1 LVLALTPD
9 PDVACGSMKQPTS
22 VSRLVSLLVLMTA
35 AAACSSSPAAS
46 DAGAGS
52 GGSGGSTPG
61 SGGAGTGGGSGGGSG
76 SGGAGSGGSSAGG
89 SGGAAPTDGP
99 SSMDVAAEAPASD
112 GGADAAGPAAAL
124 DKFLFAIPCPTAT
137 TAGSCNIPDAMR
149 AKMTTLTFGG
159 DPNITYK
166 VTLHFCGP
174 IEARPYM
181 GCSST
186 QATYLCV
193 DGTALTS
200 GFNPTYPKYE
210 IRVASPAHSYFL
222 NNRDLKDDLMKI
234 DYSATIDVK
243 GGSSITYVSDG
254 GSNLEAFTS
263 TIMNHNYMC
272 PGVPGITQPFAG
284 QFIYTTV
291 VSVNPS

>member
-1 LVLALTPD
+1 MNTRTSLSQLVSILVLT
-9 PDVACGSMKQPTS
+9 
-22 VSRLVSLLVLMTA
+22 
-35 AAACSSSPAAS
+35 AAACSSSPATS

-52 GGSGGSTPG
+52 GGSTGGGTGGSSAG
-61 SGGAGTGGGSGGGSG
+61 SGGAGSSG
-76 SGGAGSGGSSAGG
+76 SGGVTAGSGGSSAGG

-99 SSMDVAAEAPASD
+99 SSMDLGAEAAPGD
-112 GGADAAGPAAAL
+112 GGGADGGGPAAAL
-124 DKFLFAIPCPTAT
+124 NGFLFSIPCPTAT

-159 DPNITYK
+159 DPNVTYK

-174 IEARPYM
+174 IEARPYTASM
-181 GCSST
+181 P
-186 QATYLCV
+186 AMLMCV
-193 DGTALTS
+193 DGTAVTS

-234 DYSATIDVK
+234 DYSATIDIK

-254 GSNLEAFTS
+254 GTNLEAFTS
-263 TIMNHNYMC
+263 TIMNHNYTC

-291 VSVNPS
+291 ESVTPS

>member
-1 LVLALTPD
+1 MMKFPVFSLARRSPVLVIWALLA
-9 PDVACGSMKQPTS
+9 G
-22 VSRLVSLLVLMTA
+22 
-35 AAACSSSPAAS
+35 CSSSPGTTPDAAS
-46 DAGAGS
+46 GSGGNVGGTGGAGTGGNGS
-52 GGSGGSTPG
+52 GGSGGTPTG
-61 SGGAGTGGGSGGGSG
+61 S
-76 SGGAGSGGSSAGG
+76 GG
-89 SGGAAPTDGP
+89 SGGAATGGAVGSGGSGGGGSGGAATDGSAP
-99 SSMDVAAEAPASD
+99 KDVATEMAGAD
-112 GGADAAGPAAAL
+112 GAGADAASPAAAL
-124 DKFLFAIPCPTAT
+124 NGFLFSVACPTT
-137 TAGSCNIPDAMR
+137 TTGGSCSIPDAMR

-159 DPNITYK
+159 DPNVTYK

-174 IEARPYM
+174 IEMRPYM
-181 GCSST
+181 GCSSM

-210 IRVASPAHSYFL
+210 IRVANPAHSYFL

-243 GGSSITYVSDG
+243 GGSTVTYVTDG
-254 GSNLEAFTS
+254 GTNLEVFTAK
-263 TIMNHNYMC
+263 IMNHNYTC
-272 PGVPGITQPFAG
+272 PDAPGLTQPFAG